1 MRYSFALLALL
12 LTACSGGAE
21 PAYYALNLPTAKS
34 VTAAQQTAG
43 ERLVVTRVT
52 LPEYL
57 NDMGIAYQQDDV
69 QVVTANQARW
79 AEALDK
85 QLTQAL
91 VLGLSGRL
99 SGVQVIDGADGR
111 PDIWRL
117 SVEVSGFQGRFDGK
131 AVVAGR
137 WVLQRGDQIYSQ
149 PFLRL
154 IPLAEDGY
162 PALVR
167 ALRDGWQ
174 QEIDELAGILTTKL
188 TPAGYGGK

>member
-137 WVLQRGDQIYSQ
+137 WVLQRGDQIHSQ

-174 QEIDELAGILTTKL
+174 QEIDELAGILTAKL
-188 TPAGYGGK
+188 TPAGYGWK

>member
-99 SGVQVIDGADGR
+99 SGVQVIEGADGR

-117 SVEVSGFQGRFDGK
+117 SIEVSGFQGRFDGK

-174 QEIDELAGILTTKL
+174 QEIDELAGMTKL
-188 TPAGYGGK
+188 IAKKINKIK

>member
-1 MRYSFALLALL
+1 MRYSFALIALL

-34 VTAAQQTAG
+34 VTAEQTAG

-137 WVLQRGDQIYSQ
+137 WVLQRGDQIHSQ

-174 QEIDELAGILTTKL
+174 QEIDELAGILTAKL

>member
-1 MRYSFALLALL
+1 MRYSFALIALL

-34 VTAAQQTAG
+34 VTAEQTAG

-57 NDMGIAYQQDDV
+57 NDMGIAYQQNDV

-99 SGVQVIDGADGR
+99 SGVQVIEGADGR

-117 SVEVSGFQGRFDGK
+117 SIEVSGFQGRFDGQ

-137 WVLQRGDQIYSQ
+137 WVLQRGEQIYSQ

-188 TPAGYGGK
+188 TPTGYGGK

>member
-12 LTACSGGAE
+12 LTACSGGAV

-34 VTAAQQTAG
+34 VTTEQTAG

-99 SGVQVIDGADGR
+99 SGVQVIEGADGR

-117 SVEVSGFQGRFDGK
+117 SIEVSGFQGRFDGK

-137 WVLQRGDQIYSQ
+137 WVLQRGEQIYSQ

-174 QEIDELAGILTTKL
+174 QEIDELAGILTAKL

>member
-137 WVLQRGDQIYSQ
+137 WVLQRGDQVHSQ
-149 PFLRL
+149 PFLHL

>member
-1 MRYSFALLALL
+1 MSRFLSLCLLLLAGC
-12 LTACSGGAE
+12 AGGAA
-21 PAYYALNLPTAKS
+21 PAYYALNLPADKVATAS
-34 VTAAQQTAG
+34 PVASG
-43 ERLVVTRVT
+43 PRLVVSRVV

-57 NDMGIAYQQDDV
+57 NEIGIAFQQDDV

-91 VLGLSGRL
+91 VLGLSDRL
-99 SGVQVIDGADGR
+99 PVVQVIEGSDGR
-111 PDIWRL
+111 SDLWRL
-117 SVEVSGFQGRFDGK
+117 TVEVSAFQGRYDGK

-137 WVLQRGDQIYSQ
+137 WLLQQGDKVYSQ
-149 PFLRL
+149 PFQRL
-154 IPLAEDGY
+154 LPLTEDGY

-174 QEIDELAGILTTKL
+174 QEITSMAEQLSATVKADH
-188 TPAGYGGK
+188 

>member
-12 LTACSGGAE
+12 LTACSGGAV

-34 VTAAQQTAG
+34 VTAEQTAG

-57 NDMGIAYQQDDV
+57 NDMGIAYQQNDV

-99 SGVQVIDGADGR
+99 SGVQVIEGADGR

-117 SVEVSGFQGRFDGK
+117 SIEVSGFQGRFDGK

-137 WVLQRGDQIYSQ
+137 WVLQRGDQIHSQ

-167 ALRDGWQ
+167 ALRDGWK

>member
-1 MRYSFALLALL
+1 MRYSFALIALL

-34 VTAAQQTAG
+34 VTAEQTAG

-57 NDMGIAYQQDDV
+57 NDMGIAYQQNDV

-99 SGVQVIDGADGR
+99 SGVQVIEGADGR

-117 SVEVSGFQGRFDGK
+117 SIEVSGFQGRFDGK

-137 WVLQRGDQIYSQ
+137 WVLQRGDQIHSQ

>member
-99 SGVQVIDGADGR
+99 SGVQVIEGADGR

-117 SVEVSGFQGRFDGK
+117 SIEVSGFQGRFDGK

-137 WVLQRGDQIYSQ
+137 WVLQRGEQIYSQ

>member
-137 WVLQRGDQIYSQ
+137 WVLQRGDQVHSQ

>member
-99 SGVQVIDGADGR
+99 SGVQVIEGADGR

-117 SVEVSGFQGRFDGK
+117 SIEVSGFQGRFDGK

-174 QEIDELAGILTTKL
+174 QEIDELAGILTAKL
-188 TPAGYGGK
+188 TPAG

>member
-12 LTACSGGAE
+12 LTACSGGAA

-91 VLGLSGRL
+91 VMGLSGRL
-99 SGVQVIDGADGR
+99 SGVQVIEGADGR

-117 SVEVSGFQGRFDGK
+117 SIEVSGFQGRFDGK

-137 WVLQRGDQIYSQ
+137 WVLQRGDQIHSQ

-188 TPAGYGGK
+188 TPAG

>member
-69 QVVTANQARW
+69 QMVTANQARW

-99 SGVQVIDGADGR
+99 SGVQVIEGADGR

-117 SVEVSGFQGRFDGK
+117 SIEVSGFQGRFDGK

-137 WVLQRGDQIYSQ
+137 WVLQRGEQIYSQ

>member
-1 MRYSFALLALL
+1 MRYSLAIAALL
-12 LTACSGGAE
+12 LTACAGGTA
-21 PAYYALNLPTAKS
+21 PAYYALNLPTATTTKIGP
-34 VTAAQQTAG
+34 QLG
-43 ERLVVTRVT
+43 DKRLVVTRVT

-79 AEALDK
+79 AEALDR
-85 QLTQAL
+85 QLTQSL

-99 SGVQVIDGADGR
+99 SGLQVIDGGDDH
-111 PDIWRL
+111 PDYWRL
-117 SVEVSGFQGRFDGK
+117 SVEISGFQGRFDGK

-137 WVLQRGDQIYSQ
+137 WVLHRGEQIYSQ
-149 PFLRL
+149 PFQRL

-174 QEIDELAGILTTKL
+174 QEIDELAGILTAKL
-188 TPAGYGGK
+188 APAG

>member
-34 VTAAQQTAG
+34 VTAEQTAG

-99 SGVQVIDGADGR
+99 SGVQVIEGADGR

-117 SVEVSGFQGRFDGK
+117 SIEVSGFQGRFDGK

-137 WVLQRGDQIYSQ
+137 WVLQRGDQVHSQ
-149 PFLRL
+149 PFLHL

>member
-137 WVLQRGDQIYSQ
+137 WVLQRGDQVHSQ
-149 PFLRL
+149 PFLHL

-167 ALRDGWQ
+167 ALRDGWK

>member
-99 SGVQVIDGADGR
+99 SGVQVIEGADGR

-137 WVLQRGDQIYSQ
+137 WVLQRGDQIHSQ
-149 PFLRL
+149 PFLRP

>member
-12 LTACSGGAE
+12 LTACSGGAV

-91 VLGLSGRL
+91 VMGLSGRL
-99 SGVQVIDGADGR
+99 SGVQVIEGADGR

-117 SVEVSGFQGRFDGK
+117 SIEVSGFQGRFDGK

-137 WVLQRGDQIYSQ
+137 WVLQRGDQIHSQ

>member
-43 ERLVVTRVT
+43 ELLVVTRVT

-137 WVLQRGDQIYSQ
+137 WVLQRGDQIHSQ

>member
-21 PAYYALNLPTAKS
+21 PAYYALNLPTAKI
-34 VTAAQQTAG
+34 VTAEQTAG

-99 SGVQVIDGADGR
+99 SGVQVIEGADGR

-117 SVEVSGFQGRFDGK
+117 SIEVSGFQGRFDGK

-137 WVLQRGDQIYSQ
+137 WVLQRGEQIYSQ

>member
-99 SGVQVIDGADGR
+99 SGVQVIEGADGR

-117 SVEVSGFQGRFDGK
+117 SIEVSGFQGRFDGK

-137 WVLQRGDQIYSQ
+137 WVLQRGDQIHSQ

-167 ALRDGWQ
+167 ALRDGWK

>member
-99 SGVQVIDGADGR
+99 SGVQVIEGADGR

-117 SVEVSGFQGRFDGK
+117 SIEVSGFQGRFDGK

-137 WVLQRGDQIYSQ
+137 WVLQRGEQIYSQ

-174 QEIDELAGILTTKL
+174 QEIDELAGILTAKL
-188 TPAGYGGK
+188 TPAG